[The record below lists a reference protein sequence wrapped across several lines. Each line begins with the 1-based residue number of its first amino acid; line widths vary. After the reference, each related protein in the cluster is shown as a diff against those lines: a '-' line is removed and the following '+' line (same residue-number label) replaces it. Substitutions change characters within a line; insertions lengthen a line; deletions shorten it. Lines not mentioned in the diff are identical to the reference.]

1 MSAHPDVILKMGVK
15 EVLHRTRHLGWGADT
30 HRYDSKRLP
39 RRIPVTLADEWP
51 ARTQAEPRERRSRR
65 LGKPCRIRTRRF
77 DCSTRSAVVDP
88 RRYRST
94 LSLPAASRI
103 SDGARCIVDQ
113 AFQPRLPE
121 GMIRCYMSGLKVA
134 GFGHQLIKG
143 SILPPPEGR
152 DSPEAQPGPR
162 IMHGPDAPSFQVL
175 RGLMEDKWTPQLME
189 TLDIDERRCRSSGTR
204 TSSTARVMW
213 PAPTRTSYA
222 KSTRIYASQSPTR
235 RRRRSHGRS
244 RTAFSL

>member
-143 SILPPPEGR
+143 SILPPPEG
-152 DSPEAQPGPR
+152 PELAGSSTRAPDHARARCPIVPGP
-162 IMHGPDAPSFQVL
+162 
-175 RGLMEDKWTPQLME
+175 
-189 TLDIDERRCRSSGTR
+189 
-204 TSSTARVMW
+204 ARVDGRQMD
-213 PAPTRTSYA
+213 PAVDGNA
-222 KSTRIYASQSPTR
+222 
-235 RRRRSHGRS
+235 
-244 RTAFSL
+244 